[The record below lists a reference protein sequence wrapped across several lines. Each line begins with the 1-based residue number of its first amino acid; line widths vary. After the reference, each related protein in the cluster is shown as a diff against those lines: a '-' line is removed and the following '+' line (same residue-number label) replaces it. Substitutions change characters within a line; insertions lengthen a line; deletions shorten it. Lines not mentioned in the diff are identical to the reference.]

1 MKMNGKSYFNA
12 DEVSKLVKK
21 QRDKEGSPEW
31 LIEVLESLSELSNLI
46 PPEEDEERFVVEY
59 IYPH

>member
-1 MKMNGKSYFNA
+1 VKSYFDA
-12 DEVSKLVKK
+12 AVL
-21 QRDKEGSPEW
+21 KEEARSAENGPAPSWLAEILRVLAENPEGF
-31 LIEVLESLSELSNLI
+31 